1 MFPVLYR
8 GLSAFDWPPLSKAN
22 AGSVGQSSLLSRVSC
37 PSGLRSGPRS
47 DRSSKDQG
55 PAAAPRSTETC
66 RAPASPPFVFCFRP
80 SPKQELGSHPRCS
93 LRVCCCCPGLRS
105 PGRRGTAPS
114 SARYEVLPTAAACSI
129 LPQLTPATCPDHLP
143 SPPSKTRPTHL

>member
-55 PAAAPRSTETC
+55 RHSGMEFVRLGYPGWSVRLVGCKEVSEKRFVDGEVQRLLDAIAEAGVRGCLDGVQKLLGRPHQMDKMPLTKYEASGNAKALAQPCKTSRLLVIPKRS
-66 RAPASPPFVFCFRP
+66 
-80 SPKQELGSHPRCS
+80 
-93 LRVCCCCPGLRS
+93 
-105 PGRRGTAPS
+105 GT
-114 SARYEVLPTAAACSI
+114 
-129 LPQLTPATCPDHLP
+129 
-143 SPPSKTRPTHL
+143 